1 VSPCLTQTRPL
12 QVESRGFRAIVRHS
26 SRPWPASR
34 ESGRPRV
41 GVRTSA
47 FRRRRHSR
55 EYSGLSMPAVTFL
68 NIRRSERHE
77 VFGRSAA
84 VRSVGVQYFIMAHH
98 NNGSVVPIR
107 GNPGYS
113 LTIPP
118 QNCPHDTCADLP
130 RYPSPPLCSRQG
142 LTRSNRRGT
151 DPYAWWCGRGDAAR
165 RPAIPILGH
174 EDQFPPPR
182 LSVG

>member
-1 VSPCLTQTRPL
+1 MIQPPGPDIWGSQPL
-12 QVESRGFRAIVRHS
+12 VGYAPTAFIDQSKDARGGNGLLWTHRHFAQ
-26 SRPWPASR
+26 R
-34 ESGRPRV
+34 
-41 GVRTSA
+41 RTKI
-47 FRRRRHSR
+47 
-55 EYSGLSMPAVTFL
+55 LSMPAVTSL
-68 NIRRSERHE
+68 NIRRSERNE

-84 VRSVGVQYFIMAHH
+84 VRSMGVQYFIMAHH